1 MGLGGR
7 RICFQQD
14 GVNGCRA
21 MAHLALDKAAAAVY
35 EGIAIAKIEEW
46 YRDQGQKIHARYNE
60 ENGLEAKRR
69 FDLIDTYGKKWE
81 VKTDRIWSTT
91 GNIFFEHYAIKHSEA
106 DFFIIL
112 AGFAYILPRETALQ
126 LLEADYRT
134 VQGRDDLRFTG
145 TLVPVS
151 ALEELADVV

>member
-21 MAHLALDKAAAAVY
+21 MAHLEFALDKAAAAVY

-46 YRDQGQKIHARYNE
+46 YRSQGQKIHARYNE

-69 FDLIDTYGKKWE
+69 FDLIDTYGKKW
-81 VKTDRIWSTT
+81 RSRPT
-91 GNIFFEHYAIKHSEA
+91 GS
-106 DFFIIL
+106 
-112 AGFAYILPRETALQ
+112 GRPRETSFLN
-126 LLEADYRT
+126 T
-134 VQGRDDLRFTG
+134 TPSSTPKPTF
-145 TLVPVS
+145 S
-151 ALEELADVV
+151 